1 MSFWL
6 RAFWLITSCF
16 GSLFRHASHILESF
30 PKMISLYLCCVSTIA
45 FSRSSLVFI
54 QFWRGI
60 FNSIVSCNNFFIY
73 SFTCNNLFIY
83 LFISN
88 CSILNIRQ
96 TCSCLPLATQNIH
109 YHHLNHLTYYSAGFL
124 HQCIYTLQH
133 IPEDGS
139 FHLICIQ
146 GQLLTILL
154 RCNTGDMNVLT
165 VAIFLNLFFP
175 RFRLTMDISTFSFYM
190 LCRQLLT

>member
-1 MSFWL
+1 MSQRLLFQDL
-6 RAFWLITSCF
+6 VLFSYSFDEVYLIPLFHVTT
-16 GSLFRHASHILESF
+16 SLFI
-30 PKMISLYLCCVSTIA
+30 YLLVTI
-45 FSRSSLVFI
+45 
-54 QFWRGI
+54 
-60 FNSIVSCNNFFIY
+60 Y
-73 SFTCNNLFIY
+73 LFIY

-96 TCSCLPLATQNIH
+96 TCSCLILATQNIH

-154 RCNTGDMNVLT
+154 RCNTGDMNLLT
-165 VAIFLNLFFP
+165 LGIFLNLFSP
-175 RFRLTMDISTFSFYM
+175 RFQLTIGYIY
-190 LCRQLLT
+190 LLLLYALSSASHITETQPYFRCFDGKVLTQKYLRNM

>member
-6 RAFWLITSCF
+6 RAFLLITSCF

-54 QFWRGI
+54 QFWRDI
-60 FNSIVSCNNFFIY
+60 FNSIVSCNNLFIY

-83 LFISN
+83 FKLQYIKYMTNLFMPPFSN
-88 CSILNIRQ
+88 
-96 TCSCLPLATQNIH
+96 QNIH

-124 HQCIYTLQH
+124 HQCVYTLHH
-133 IPEDGS
+133 ITEDGS

-165 VAIFLNLFFP
+165 VGIFLNLFFP
-175 RFRLTMDISTFSFYM
+175 HFRLTMDISTFSFYM